1 PPTRFQ
7 ARTGGTHR
15 SPATLATSH
24 TSPRFTVTPALGLAS
39 NLRTR
44 ALLRR
49 LSRNR
54 TMGTLRL
61 RQVGWG
67 MGLLTLGIAL
77 YGFAAQERSAGLVEA
92 DRLFEEKSYAGALKD
107 YERLLQA
114 GEVPGGRREE
124 VQY

>member
-1 PPTRFQ
+1 
-7 ARTGGTHR
+7 
-15 SPATLATSH
+15 
-24 TSPRFTVTPALGLAS
+24 
-39 NLRTR
+39 
-44 ALLRR
+44 
-49 LSRNR
+49 
-54 TMGTLRL
+54 MGTLRL

-114 GEVPGGRREE
+114 GEVPGGRRR
-124 VQY
+124 